1 MCIENMQR
9 GTQSTDNSAATE
21 LAPLEMVEMLVTIF
35 CFLKDSSAASQTLL
49 DDFKSCQGY
58 IFLSEFL
65 LKLEQVL
72 EFTLEIYFTLY
83 SLTRRS
89 MLRSDGM
96 TAL

>member
-9 GTQSTDNSAATE
+9 STQSSDNSPVTD
-21 LAPLEMVEMLVTIF
+21 LAPLEIVEMLVTIF
-35 CFLKDSSAASQTLL
+35 CFLKDSSTNSQTLL

-72 EFTLEIYFTLY
+72 EFTLEISFTFFLLKL
-83 SLTRRS
+83 S
-89 MLRSDGM
+89 GQ
-96 TAL
+96 

>member
-9 GTQSTDNSAATE
+9 GTQSPDNSAATD
-21 LAPLEMVEMLVTIF
+21 LAPLEIVEMLVTIF
-35 CFLKDSSAASQTLL
+35 CFLKDSSATSQTLL

-72 EFTLEIYFTLY
+72 LSVGL
-83 SLTRRS
+83 LV
-89 MLRSDGM
+89 
-96 TAL
+96 